1 MPRRL
6 AKPAWRC
13 ARSRVAFRFLVWRR
27 ARLASPRSGF
37 YLCSCQLV
45 LSLGIRLRNSSQPDH
60 PMLSLWRR
68 FVCIGWLCFYGS
80 IVDDSASRRA
90 DAVKAGRVIRPVR
103 VAEIEPPIQESVGAD
118 RRPRCISQII
128 AGIDHDRQVS
138 CPGYDKSER
147 VGSHTKVGAAEDQRV
162 RKEP

>member
-60 PMLSLWRR
+60 PMLSFLTPYCPKTRIAE
-68 FVCIGWLCFYGS
+68 FSGS
-80 IVDDSASRRA
+80 LAMIIVWQPA
-90 DAVKAGRVIRPVR
+90 
-103 VAEIEPPIQESVGAD
+103 EPPSTFDRARSREGRELWPDDLVFQPLMVSLPAIMENELRSGAVEQGLSNQNE
-118 RRPRCISQII
+118 PFQ
-128 AGIDHDRQVS
+128 AGLLDGPHQSFRA
-138 CPGYDKSER
+138 GASE
-147 VGSHTKVGAAEDQRV
+147 
-162 RKEP
+162 

>member
-13 ARSRVAFRFLVWRR
+13 ARSRVAFWFLVWRR

-103 VAEIEPPIQESVGAD
+103 VAEIEPPIHEGVGAD
-118 RRPRCISQII
+118 RRPRRISQIN

-138 CPGYDKSER
+138 CRSEE
-147 VGSHTKVGAAEDQRV
+147 HTSELQSL
-162 RKEP
+162 

>member
-60 PMLSLWRR
+60 PMLSLRARGDLLAEGETCFAALWFLSLLLSVS
-68 FVCIGWLCFYGS
+68 FVIG
-80 IVDDSASRRA
+80 DQ
-90 DAVKAGRVIRPVR
+90 
-103 VAEIEPPIQESVGAD
+103 VAEFLPA
-118 RRPRCISQII
+118 
-128 AGIDHDRQVS
+128 
-138 CPGYDKSER
+138 
-147 VGSHTKVGAAEDQRV
+147 
-162 RKEP
+162 